1 MTGEEARA
9 WAESNESL
17 GWMVKHQE
25 MHWMFPR
32 YFGYGSDIVGYHRAK
47 LLPDGSGIDKST
59 IQGFEVE
66 E

>member
-25 MHWMFPR
+25 THWTFPR
-32 YFGYGSDIVGYHRAK
+32 YFGYGEIITNYQRAK
-47 LLPDGSGIDKST
+47 LLPDGSGIDEST